1 MYKKQSMGK
10 HTFNNMQ
17 KNHSNKKETTVA
29 EETAL
34 KQLLQLNEN
43 NDIVDDNNLE
53 ENVPTY
59 VVIKDNIPT
68 ILKPWSRTP
77 TPSLLIRKSRPSS
90 SLEVSPKL
98 RINISNNMAK
108 KPLKKYLK
116 ANKGQKKMRC
126 HNTNKTSKKINIF
139 NNKVYNM
146 ERQGKQLRNYVVDK
160 YDSSMPLSLVVKTLV

>member
-1 MYKKQSMGK
+1 MAAIDNRETNSKWNQPNWLPDPFFKESIKEISKRPATTSGK
-10 HTFNNMQ
+10 LQTTASPSPIRPQ
-17 KNHSNKKETTVA
+17 NHYT
-29 EETAL
+29 
-34 KQLLQLNEN
+34 
-43 NDIVDDNNLE
+43 D
-53 ENVPTY
+53 
-59 VVIKDNIPT
+59 
-68 ILKPWSRTP
+68 R
-77 TPSLLIRKSRPSS
+77 RRPST
-90 SLEVSPKL
+90 SLNRQRQRYRTNRMQAHNANNNISFVSPKL